1 MAGLGKKTFT
11 AGDVLTAS
19 DVNNYLMDQTL
30 MVFGGTAA
38 RASAIPTPSE
48 GMFAVTTDNDQVD
61 YYDGSA
67 WVPALPVG
75 AWQTYTPVLG
85 GTGWSLGT
93 TGASS
98 VGQYVQLGK
107 TVHFS
112 VRMVFG
118 TSGATFGAGRPTV
131 TLPLDAASSSA
142 DFIVDVAFNDSGSN
156 LRYQGTADYATSV
169 LDLFVWNAASTYV
182 VTAGVTSS
190 VPMTWAA
197 SDAIFI
203 SGTYEAA

>member
-1 MAGLGKKTFT
+1 MATTTNNGWETPDDTDLVKDGALAMRTLGQDIDTSVGTGL
-11 AGDVLTAS
+11 L
-19 DVNNYLMDQTL
+19 
-30 MVFGGTAA
+30 
-38 RASAIPTPSE
+38 
-48 GMFAVTTDNDQVD
+48 
-61 YYDGSA
+61 
-67 WVPALPVG
+67 
-75 AWQTYTPVLG
+75 AWQSYTPTLG

-112 VRMVFG
+112 IRMVFG

-131 TLPLDAASSSA
+131 TLPINAASSSA
-142 DFIVDVAFNDSGSN
+142 DFIVDIAYNDSGSN